1 MNNTPMLPPEK
12 ILIIDELVK
21 KKYSNI
27 RGLSIFQNENHVL
40 ETYYGRKT
48 KNDKFNVASITKS
61 VISLLIGI
69 AIDKGYI
76 RSVNEKVID
85 FFPEYKF

>member
-76 RSVNEKVID
+76 R
-85 FFPEYKF
+85 

>member
-40 ETYYGRKT
+40 ETYYGRNT

-76 RSVNEKVID
+76 RSV
-85 FFPEYKF
+85 